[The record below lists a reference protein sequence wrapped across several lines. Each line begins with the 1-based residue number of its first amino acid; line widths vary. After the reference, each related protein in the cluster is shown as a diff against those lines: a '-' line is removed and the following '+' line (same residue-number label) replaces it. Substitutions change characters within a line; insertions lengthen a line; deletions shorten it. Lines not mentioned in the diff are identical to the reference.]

1 MLVRI
6 KKLDRFANNDFLFQ
20 MTSTSAF
27 MMPSTSSD
35 LNSWIARS
43 QISSS
48 DPPLP
53 AMIDPS
59 TNPEYRRQ
67 RDNCF
72 SIFDEFTED
81 EQVLDQCFL
90 QTIYGPTKSLIW
102 SIKTKL
108 VKNVSRN
115 HWTLRFVEQIWS
127 KIVCSIILLIAGGH
141 FMVHGLEKLGNTE
154 FDHCWSNWFHYRL
167 SKLKWGIFSEMF
179 V

>member
-6 KKLDRFANNDFLFQ
+6 KTLNRLANIDFLFQ

-81 EQVLDQCFL
+81 EQVSDQLDLCFL
-90 QTIYGPTKSLIW
+90 ETIHDPPKSIIW
-102 SIKTKL
+102 SIRL
-108 VKNVSRN
+108 VFR
-115 HWTLRFVEQIWS
+115 
-127 KIVCSIILLIAGGH
+127 IV
-141 FMVHGLEKLGNTE
+141 
-154 FDHCWSNWFHYRL
+154 
-167 SKLKWGIFSEMF
+167 
-179 V
+179 

>member
-1 MLVRI
+1 MMI
-6 KKLDRFANNDFLFQ
+6 LFFVLQ
-20 MTSTSAF
+20 MGSTSAF

-35 LNSWIARS
+35 VNSWIARS

-81 EQVLDQCFL
+81 EQVLDQLYHKESKCR
-90 QTIYGPTKSLIW
+90 GPPRTQFF
-102 SIKTKL
+102 
-108 VKNVSRN
+108 R
-115 HWTLRFVEQIWS
+115 
-127 KIVCSIILLIAGGH
+127 
-141 FMVHGLEKLGNTE
+141 
-154 FDHCWSNWFHYRL
+154 
-167 SKLKWGIFSEMF
+167 
-179 V
+179 